1 MYIILIILA
10 YIFYLFFY
18 YYGFAYGMLYV
29 FIILAVLISLFVLII
44 FILSAGLTEGMKAK
58 QINTLLHNLYGDPPY
73 TYEQEKHATQ
83 IIEDD
88 IKSGKLS

>member
-18 YYGFAYGMLYV
+18 YYGFAYGLLYV
-29 FIILAVLISLFVLII
+29 FITLAVLISLFALII
-44 FILSAGLTEGMKAK
+44 FMLGVGLTEGMKAK
-58 QINTLLHNLYGDPPY
+58 QINSLLRNLYGDPPY
-73 TYEQEKHATQ
+73 TYEQEKHAKQ

-88 IKSGKLS
+88 IKSGKLN